1 MVTDK
6 KEQLGLCIGE
16 VFRHWRTK
24 VNERLLPLGLSQ
36 AKWLTLLHL
45 SRCPQGI
52 IQKDLAGRIGIE
64 SPTLVRLLDRLE
76 ADGWVKRK
84 ASKLDRRSKA
94 VYLTPKAQPTLRKIK
109 KIVTDFRHQIFL
121 DINEDELS
129 MCLRVMT
136 KIKGKIESL

>member
-1 MVTDK
+1 MATDK

-36 AKWLTLLHL
+36 AKWLALLHL

-52 IQKDLAGRIGIE
+52 IQKDLAERIGIE

-76 ADGWVKRK
+76 ADGWVTRK
-84 ASKLDRRSKA
+84 TSKLDRRSKA
-94 VYLTPKAQPTLRKIK
+94 VYLTPKAQPTLHKIK
-109 KIVTDFRHQIFL
+109 KIVAAFRHQIFFE
-121 DINEDELS
+121 INEDELA

-136 KIKGKIESL
+136 KIKGKMESL